1 MAEPAHDETSSGTT
15 SPSGGP
21 HGGHSGAEPTVSDS
35 APPTRDVVVTRDKR
49 PNEFWLAVASS
60 VVALVIGAIAT
71 GSGWYTVNQHD
82 KQETQRQQL
91 SSTRLQQK
99 DAYTGFINSA
109 SDVAIAIQLQ
119 VKAIE
124 NRYPY
129 FLYTPIPETKADLET
144 RFTDLGHALDLAQ
157 LYGSAHV
164 RDRSNEV
171 FDAAGQSRFVVIGW
185 NISHPGNDPTNA
197 PCPELLDFEKKTESN
212 RQQLGN
218 AIERFSDA
226 AREDLGIP
234 ALPPTS
240 IPSEP
245 LLPQDACANFPH

>member
-1 MAEPAHDETSSGTT
+1 MAEPADEETSSNTT
-15 SPSGGP
+15 SPSKGP
-21 HGGHSGAEPTVSDS
+21 DSGHLGSEPTVSDS
-35 APPTRDVVVTRDKR
+35 ASSKRDVVVKRDKR

-71 GSGWYTVNQHD
+71 GSGWYTAHQHD
-82 KQETQRQQL
+82 KQETQRLQV
-91 SSTRLQQK
+91 SSTQLQQK
-99 DAYTGFINSA
+99 DAYANFLNAA

-129 FLYTPIPETKADLET
+129 FLYSPIPESKADLET

-164 RDRSNEV
+164 RDRSNDT
-171 FDAAGQSRFVVIGW
+171 FDAAAHSRSVVIGW
-185 NISHPGNDPTNA
+185 NISHPGNDPNNA
-197 PCPELLDFEKKTESN
+197 PCPELLDFEKTTESN

-218 AIERFSDA
+218 AIERFNDA
-226 AREDLGIP
+226 AREDLGLP

-240 IPSEP
+240 IPPEP
-245 LLPQDACANFPH
+245 LLPQDACAKFPH